1 MSYTQNDEEK
11 IILKYFG
18 DKVGHLTDI
27 GANDGVTFS
36 NSRALIERGWSADL
50 VEPSPLAL
58 LRLQALYAGHPHVT
72 IYPYAITEQ
81 DGPIILH
88 ESDGH
93 HGDNIA
99 LLSTVDANEIG
110 RWKGTQIFTPVEVEG
125 RRWKSLGIKPG
136 RFISIDAEGLD
147 YMILR
152 QIPLTTVDMVCVEYN
167 GDMREMA
174 KMTSVCK
181 AYGLKLIHKNG
192 ENLIFAR

>member
-1 MSYTQNDEEK
+1 MSYTQNDEER

-27 GANDGVTFS
+27 GANDGITFS

-58 LRLQALYAGHPHVT
+58 IRLQALYAGHPRVT
-72 IYPYAITEQ
+72 IYPYAIT
-81 DGPIILH
+81 DKPGKVILY
-88 ESDGH
+88 ESDSH

-99 LLSTVDANEIG
+99 LLSTVDANEIK
-110 RWKGTQIFTPVEVEG
+110 RWKGTQQFTPVEVEAKTW
-125 RRWKSLGIKPG
+125 RNLSIRPG
-136 RFISIDAEGLD
+136 KFLSIDAEGMD

-152 QIPLTTVDMVCVEYN
+152 QISLTTVDMVCVEYN
-167 GDMREMA
+167 GDMKEMA